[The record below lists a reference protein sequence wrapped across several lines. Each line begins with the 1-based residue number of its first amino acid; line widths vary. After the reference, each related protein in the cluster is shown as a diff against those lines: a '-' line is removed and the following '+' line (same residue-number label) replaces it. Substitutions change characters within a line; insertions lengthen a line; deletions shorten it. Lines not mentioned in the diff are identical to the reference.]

1 MNNGVHHARPTLEG
15 SGLILASSLKSE
27 IAASW
32 RRCRELGLDPRGT
45 SENVIL
51 SYEQFYQRRQR
62 EERHLALARPEM
74 EFLSNQIAGHNYLI
88 AFGDAEGTVLDVLT
102 DVEAE
107 DTDMSKTIVQG
118 SIWDETLRGTNAL
131 GLVARHGSSCM
142 VSGAEHYFA
151 SNQAIT
157 CIAAPI
163 YRSDGGLAGILDVT
177 SPVSTREAHTAA
189 LVGLAAL
196 NISNR
201 IFVEAHRHELIV
213 FCHPREE
220 YLPTQSAGL
229 LAFDQDG
236 KMTGATPVARSLL
249 PNISD
254 LVQPMFSDIFQD
266 GYDRALDSIH
276 SGETALLKD
285 RRGSGMFVRI
295 RPTRGR
301 LMGFRSKG
309 RPLTVGM
316 PALNRQSRTE
326 ETNFSMASCDDFLK
340 QQIAITAEAAALRLP
355 VRICGKSGSG
365 LSETARAVHAQ
376 IPGQDHCVEVDCSI
390 AQDSSLEF
398 ALRGNML
405 DSDDAATSPISGPLL
420 DTPGNVTLILDGI
433 EALGSR
439 AQTVT
444 KRLLTQFD
452 RMSREDADHGNW
464 ALIVIERS
472 QCAPTAKQRS
482 DTLDLKEI
490 WGHSF
495 CVPALSERSD
505 LHAIAVSLLAEFAPL
520 ARLEAEAVRLIRQL
534 EDNLTFYSL
543 RRLLFQLS
551 RRDPCGSITAAKVLA
566 LLPQLAKT
574 AETCPDCRGNAKRE
588 ANCLRIRKA
597 LRECDGNISLAA
609 RRLGMSR
616 NTVYKHAGGTQ

>member
-1 MNNGVHHARPTLEG
+1 MNIGVHLAQPEMERG
-15 SGLILASSLKSE
+15 SLTMASAAETE

-32 RRCRELGLDPRGT
+32 RRCRDLGLDPHGA

-51 SYEQFYQRRQR
+51 SYEQFYARRQR

-74 EFLSNQIAGHNYLI
+74 EFLSHQIAGHNYLI
-88 AFGDAEGTVLDVLT
+88 AFGDAEGIVLDVFS
-102 DVEAE
+102 DVEAQ
-107 DTDMSKTIVQG
+107 DTEITKSIVKG
-118 SIWDETLRGTNAL
+118 SVWDESLRGTNAL
-131 GLVARHGSSCM
+131 GLVAKHGKGCT
-142 VSGAEHYFA
+142 VSGAEHFFA
-151 SNQAIT
+151 SNQTIT

-163 YRSDGGLAGILDVT
+163 FRSDGGLAGILDVT
-177 SPVSTREAHTAA
+177 SPISQREAHTAS

-201 IFVEAHRHELIV
+201 IFVEDHRHELIV

-236 KMTGATPVARSLL
+236 RMTGATPAARSLL
-249 PNISD
+249 PNLTD
-254 LVQPMFSDIFQD
+254 MVQPTFSDIFQD

-285 RRGSGMFVRI
+285 RRGSGVFVRI

-301 LMGFRSKG
+301 LMGFRSKA
-309 RPLTVGM
+309 RPLTLGM

-326 ETNFSMASCDDFLK
+326 DACFPMAPSDDFLK
-340 QQIAITAEAAALRLP
+340 QQIAIAAQAASLRLP

-365 LSETARAVHAQ
+365 LSETARAIHAQ

-398 ALRGNML
+398 ALRGNVL
-405 DSDDAATSPISGPLL
+405 DCDETAASPISGPLL
-420 DTPGNVTLILDGI
+420 ETPGNVTLILDGI

-444 KRLLTQFD
+444 KRLLAQCD
-452 RMSREDADHGNW
+452 RMSREKADHGTW
-464 ALIVIERS
+464 ALVVIERS
-472 QCAPTAKQRS
+472 TTAPPSSQGA
-482 DTLDLKEI
+482 DAMDLQEI

-495 CVPALSERSD
+495 CVPALCERMD
-505 LHAIAVSLLAEFAPL
+505 LQVIAETLLAEFAPA
-520 ARLEAEAVRLIRQL
+520 ARLDADALRLMRQL
-534 EDNLTFYSL
+534 GENLTFYSL

-551 RRDPCGSITAAKVLA
+551 RRDQNGIITAEKVTA
-566 LLPQLAKT
+566 LLPQLAK
-574 AETCPDCRGNAKRE
+574 ASQTCPACRGHAKRE
-588 ANCLRIRKA
+588 ANCQRIRKA
-597 LRECDGNISLAA
+597 VRECDGNISLAA

-616 NTVYKHAGGTQ
+616 NTVYKHAGAPP